1 MASVIGVSELS
12 NSLKRVRVFVRKGH
26 FRYGDCSK
34 KALENAIENNEK
46 VSVSFTNYRLIED
59 EFVPV
64 STSFDLIHPKYML
77 I

>member
-46 VSVSFTNYRLIED
+46 VSVSFTRYRMINKEA
-59 EFVPV
+59 VPDG
-64 STSFDLIHPKYML
+64 TSFDLVHPKY
-77 I
+77 IVV